1 MTWRTVVVSSNSK
14 LDLRMNYL
22 VVRNAEIRKVHLSEI
37 SLLIIESTAV
47 SMTAMLLCEL
57 SRRKIK
63 VIFCDETHNPYGELT
78 AYHGSHDCSSKLRSQ
93 IQWGEDIKGQV
104 WKRIVQEKIMKQSSI
119 LARFDMERSMM
130 LQRYA
135 EEVLESDSSNREG
148 HSAKV
153 YFNTIFGDG
162 FSRKKSCVEN
172 SCLDYGY
179 VVLLSS
185 VNRVIAALGYSTELG
200 IFHDNMYN
208 RYNLGSDLMEPLR
221 PLVDRM
227 VLDMNP
233 TAFSTECKRVLASL
247 LNQKVVLDGKTMYLS
262 NAMPIYVKSVTDAL
276 ENDDSDMLRFCDY
289 EGTCDEVDSLL
300 RSPSQDIG
308 RAEKVC

>member
-1 MTWRTVVVSSNSK
+1 MGRGYQRAVWR
-14 LDLRMNYL
+14 
-22 VVRNAEIRKVHLSEI
+22 
-37 SLLIIESTAV
+37 
-47 SMTAMLLCEL
+47 
-57 SRRKIK
+57 
-63 VIFCDETHNPYGELT
+63 
-78 AYHGSHDCSSKLRSQ
+78 
-93 IQWGEDIKGQV
+93 
-104 WKRIVQEKIMKQSSI
+104 RIVQEKIMKQSSV

-135 EEVLESDSSNREG
+135 EEVLELDSSNREG

-179 VVLLSS
+179 AVLLSS

>member
-1 MTWRTVVVSSNSK
+1 M
-14 LDLRMNYL
+14 
-22 VVRNAEIRKVHLSEI
+22 
-37 SLLIIESTAV
+37 
-47 SMTAMLLCEL
+47 
-57 SRRKIK
+57 
-63 VIFCDETHNPYGELT
+63 
-78 AYHGSHDCSSKLRSQ
+78 
-93 IQWGEDIKGQV
+93 
-104 WKRIVQEKIMKQSSI
+104 
-119 LARFDMERSMM
+119 
-130 LQRYA
+130 
-135 EEVLESDSSNREG
+135 
-148 HSAKV
+148 
-153 YFNTIFGDG
+153 
-162 FSRKKSCVEN
+162 EN

-179 VVLLSS
+179 AVLLSS

>member
-1 MTWRTVVVSSNSK
+1 MISSNCK

-22 VVRNAEIRKVHLSEI
+22 VIRNEEIRKVHLSEI

-47 SMTAMLLCEL
+47 SLTAMLLCEL

-78 AYHGSHDCSSKLRSQ
+78 TYHGCHDSPSKLRSQ
-93 IQWGEDIKGQV
+93 IQWDPKIKGEV
-104 WKRIVQEKIMKQSSI
+104 WRKIVQEKISKQALI

-130 LQRYA
+130 LLEYA
-135 EEVLESDSSNREG
+135 DGVMESDITNREG

-179 VVLLSS
+179 AVLLSS
-185 VNRVIAALGYSTELG
+185 VNREIASLGYSTELG

-227 VLDMNP
+227 VLDMAP
-233 TAFSTECKRVLASL
+233 TVFSTECKRVMAGV
-247 LNQKVVLDGKTMYLS
+247 LNKQVKIAGKSMYLS
-262 NAMPIYVKSVTDAL
+262 NALPMYVKSVTDAL
-276 ENDDSDMLRFCDY
+276 ENDDPSMLRFCDY
-289 EGTCDEVDSLL
+289 EGTCNETNRLL
-300 RSPSQDIG
+300 
-308 RAEKVC
+308 

>member
-1 MTWRTVVVSSNSK
+1 MISSNCK

-22 VVRNAEIRKVHLSEI
+22 VIRNEEIRKVHLSEI

-47 SMTAMLLCEL
+47 SLTAMLLCEL

-63 VIFCDETHNPYGELT
+63 VILCDETHNPYGELT
-78 AYHGSHDCSSKLRSQ
+78 AYHGCHDSPSKLRSQ
-93 IQWGEDIKGQV
+93 IQWDSKIKGEV
-104 WKRIVQEKIMKQSSI
+104 WRKIVQEKIAKQALI
-119 LARFDMERSMM
+119 LARFDMGRSMM
-130 LQRYA
+130 LLEYA
-135 EEVLESDSSNREG
+135 DSVMDSDSTNREG

-179 VVLLSS
+179 AVLLSS
-185 VNRVIAALGYSTELG
+185 VNREIASLGYSTELG

-208 RYNLGSDLMEPLR
+208 RYNIGSDLMEPLR

-227 VLDMNP
+227 VLDMAP
-233 TAFSTECKRVLASL
+233 TVFSTECKRAMAGV
-247 LNQKVVLDGKTMYLS
+247 LNQQVKIAGKSMYLS
-262 NAMPIYVKSVTDAL
+262 NALPMYVKSVTDAL
-276 ENDDSDMLRFCDY
+276 ENDDPGMMRFCDY
-289 EGTCDEVDSLL
+289 EGTCDETDSLL
-300 RSPSQDIG
+300 
-308 RAEKVC
+308 